1 MKEKKT
7 LTKEETKEKAL
18 RLLEFRSHSEHELRE
33 KLRAAGGLEEDID
46 EAVNFCLEYNFLN
59 DRQYA
64 GMRARDLSSLKK
76 FGKRRI
82 KSELYRRGLSEEDIE
97 EALSD
102 IEDDED
108 ELMRLVEKKLR
119 GNFDKK
125 NKGKTI
131 RYFLYRGYELSD
143 IKNAIERLMTDE
155 I

>member
-1 MKEKKT
+1 MNERKV

-18 RLLEFRSHSEHELRE
+18 RILEFRSHSEHELRE

-76 FGKRRI
+76 LGKRRI

-108 ELMRLVEKKLR
+108 ELLRLVEKRLR
-119 GNFDKK
+119 GDFDKK
-125 NKGKTI
+125 NRDKAI

>member
-1 MKEKKT
+1 MNEKKV
-7 LTKEETKEKAL
+7 LTREETKEKAL
-18 RLLEFRSHSEHELRE
+18 RILEFRSHSEHELRE

-76 FGKRRI
+76 LGKRRI

-108 ELMRLVEKKLR
+108 ELLRLVEKRLR
-119 GNFDKK
+119 GDFDKK
-125 NKGKTI
+125 NRDKAI

>member
-1 MKEKKT
+1 MNEKKV

-18 RLLEFRSHSEHELRE
+18 RILEFRSHSEHELRE

-76 FGKRRI
+76 LGKRRI

-108 ELMRLVEKKLR
+108 ELLRLVEKRLR
-119 GNFDKK
+119 GDFDKK
-125 NKGKTI
+125 NRDKAI